1 MFLSGRTEVDTLF
14 HRAVLQRT
22 VSVKVTVNVRNV
34 LIQLLIQ
41 MQVSGCDL
49 VPGSGCKCK
58 LTAFI
63 SGIRTLDETVK

>member
-1 MFLSGRTEVDTLF
+1 MLLSGRTKVDALF
-14 HRAVLQRT
+14 YRAILQRAV
-22 VSVKVTVNVRNV
+22 SIKVTVDVRYI

-41 MQVSGCDL
+41 MQVSGCYL